1 MVSSM
6 IRCDINFS
14 FKNKGKMGFQGYSPE
29 KYAILLRN
37 RPPGWHLWKTLWKMW
52 KTFLKN

>member
-29 KYAILLRN
+29 IYAILL
-37 RPPGWHLWKTLWKMW
+37 
-52 KTFLKN
+52 